1 MPVEADCNALGKVR
15 NVVLKSRW
23 VCTFWISHHLREVH
37 GSCFLSGSHPNS
49 GRNEGNRLIL
59 RGFYLQRQ
67 SQGRSQG
74 RVITRSSVRD
84 FEGEG

>member
-1 MPVEADCNALGKVR
+1 MPIEADCNALGKVR
-15 NVVLKSRW
+15 NVVLKARW
-23 VCTFWISHHLREVH
+23 VCTFWISHHLRKIN
-37 GSCFLSGSHPNS
+37 GSCFLSGSDPNR

>member
-1 MPVEADCNALGKVR
+1 MPVEADCNAFGKVR
-15 NVVLKSRW
+15 NVVLKARW
-23 VCTFWISHHLREVH
+23 VCTFWVTYHLREVN
-37 GSCFLSGSHPNS
+37 GSCFFSRSHPNR